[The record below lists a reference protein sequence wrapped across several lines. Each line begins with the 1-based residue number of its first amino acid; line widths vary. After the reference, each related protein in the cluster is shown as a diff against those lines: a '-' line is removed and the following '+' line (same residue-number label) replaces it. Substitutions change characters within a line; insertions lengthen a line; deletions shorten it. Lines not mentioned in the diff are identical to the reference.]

1 MVGDKPRYELHFHGL
16 VQDAVVGDY
25 NKVTQIFQAILSQPT
40 ARPLHQL
47 PPDIAD
53 FIGRQEEL
61 DRVTAVLRQ
70 TTPSQETA
78 SGFVA
83 VTGIGGVG
91 KSALAIHVAHQ
102 LKSDFPDAQLYVNL
116 RGTEGQPLAPLEVL
130 ASFLRAWGV
139 DDQSIPENLTQRSA
153 LYRSLLSGKRV
164 LVLLDDAH
172 DEAQVRPLLPGS
184 STCAVLVT
192 SRSSLAALE
201 AATAFDLSVMTEA
214 EALELLHKQVGVDR
228 TQAEQEAAK
237 KIINFCDRLPLAIRL
252 AGGLLRNKPDWRL
265 EDYAGELA
273 RERQRLAQLHLT
285 NLDVRAALALSYQKL
300 DALAARLFRFLGLLT
315 GLKFAPA
322 VAVALLESE
331 PATAE
336 ASVKCLVDMQLL
348 EPTSEGRYRL
358 HDLVRLFAKEQLAQ
372 EELAEA
378 RQAARIRTSRWYLE
392 TAETMNLA
400 LNPETRRQI
409 AQVMV
414 KSVDQSLEA
423 TEQNLYLAALNW
435 FKIEQMN
442 LLASVEWAYQ
452 AQAWEIVVRLAR
464 NLVNFFNTYA
474 YRADWERTH
483 LLAMEATQKLGNRLG
498 EAQILINLG
507 NVYSLQNDWE
517 KARESYNRSL
527 DIFNDL
533 GDRSGVAKTL
543 GNLANVHSQQVD
555 WGRASDYYK
564 QSVVIFGELTDRY
577 GEAQTLAN
585 MGILHIQQS
594 HEEKAV
600 ALWQEALTKLPSDLP
615 KSKRVAEW
623 LQSIN
628 VQTSN
633 TPQKTSE
640 PPSRRILY
648 MLGFVMAIALFL
660 LFLFR

>member
-40 ARPLHQL
+40 ARSVHQL

-201 AATAFDLSVMTEA
+201 EATALDLSVMTEA

-660 LFLFR
+660 LFLLN